1 MLLEVTV
8 EKPEPA
14 DPVWLI
20 SLTGELDF
28 YSAPRFRR
36 AFTDTTPPAGDD
48 VVLDLS
54 ELGFLDSSGLAAV
67 VELYLR
73 LERAG
78 ARLVV
83 VSTQAR
89 IARVFAVT
97 AIDRFVQLTSTRELA
112 FASMH

>member
-54 ELGFLDSSGLAAV
+54 ELGFLDSSG
-67 VELYLR
+67 
-73 LERAG
+73 
-78 ARLVV
+78 
-83 VSTQAR
+83 R
-89 IARVFAVT
+89 IEASHARV
-97 AIDRFVQLTSTRELA
+97 
-112 FASMH
+112 

>member
-1 MLLEVTV
+1 VLLEVTV

-28 YSAPRFRR
+28 HSAPRFRR

-54 ELGFLDSSGLAAV
+54 ELAFLDSSGLAAV
-67 VELYLR
+67 IELYLL

-83 VSTQAR
+83 VSTRAPVT
-89 IARVFAVT
+89 RVFTVT
-97 AIDRFVQLTSTRELA
+97 AIDRFVHLTPTREQA
-112 FASMH
+112 IASMH